1 MKELMKLDRK
11 EDENSLSGYKNLQIF
26 NSIFWFLCL
35 ESLYLGNLIA
45 IKAVA
50 EVLAAS
56 IAGSWS
62 LFVKCKG
69 EIQNTC
75 MWGRIMN

>member
-11 EDENSLSGYKNLQIF
+11 EDENSLSGYKDLQIF

-35 ESLYLGNLIA
+35 ENSCLGYLTA

-56 IAGSWS
+56 IGGSWS
-62 LFVKCKG
+62 LFVKYKG

-75 MWGRIMN
+75 MWGRIVN